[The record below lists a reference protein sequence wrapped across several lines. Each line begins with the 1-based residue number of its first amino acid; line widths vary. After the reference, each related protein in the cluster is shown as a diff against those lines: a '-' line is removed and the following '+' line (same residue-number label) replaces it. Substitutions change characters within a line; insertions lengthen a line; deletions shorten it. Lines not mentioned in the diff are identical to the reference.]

1 VVAGLS
7 NKSTGVREVSLADAR
22 EIPATGP
29 NSQPHMSARALYD
42 YVWRTS
48 RSQQA
53 IICILTIIISPIPM
67 AYLELQRRIVDDAIP
82 QRDVRLLALLGIAY
96 LLVICVKSA
105 LKYGLNM
112 AKGVVV
118 EIVARDLRRRVM
130 RRAASEGSDSPH
142 LPNRATLVSMLS
154 AETEDMSGFS
164 GDAFAVPLL
173 SIGTIG
179 YVAGYLLWVQ
189 PAIAI
194 LALFVYLPQILIVP
208 ATQHSI
214 NRLARLRIRLTRF
227 LGHLAVRLPTK
238 VAAQSAGG
246 VQIQRLYRVRIWI
259 YQRKFFLSE
268 LGNFLANVGPLIVL
282 TLGGYLVITGQTE
295 VGTLVVF
302 ISGLQ
307 RISDPWDELVN
318 FYRAISNTIVMY
330 AMICDQ
336 LGVEAAHLRQTPPP
350 KH

>member
-1 VVAGLS
+1 MNQPARVHEIG
-7 NKSTGVREVSLADAR
+7 LADAR
-22 EIPATGP
+22 EILVTGP
-29 NSQPHMSARALYD
+29 GSQPRMSARALYR
-42 YVWRTS
+42 YIWRTS
-48 RSQQA
+48 RSQQT
-53 IICILTIIISPIPM
+53 IICILTMIISPLQM
-67 AYLELQRRIVDDAIP
+67 AFLELQRRIVDDAIP
-82 QRDVRLLALLGIAY
+82 QRDVRLLALLGMAY
-96 LLVICVKSA
+96 LVVICVKSA

-112 AKGVVV
+112 AKGTVV
-118 EIVARDLRRRVM
+118 EIVARDLRRRIM
-130 RRAASEGSDSPH
+130 KRAANLSEGSARSQV
-142 LPNRATLVSMLS
+142 PNSATLISMLS

-173 SIGTIG
+173 NIGTIL
-179 YVAGYLLWVQ
+179 YIAGYLLWVQ

-194 LALFVYLPQILIVP
+194 LALVVYLPQILIVP
-208 ATQHSI
+208 ATQHTI

-238 VAAQSAGG
+238 VAAQNPGG
-246 VQIQRLYRVRIWI
+246 VYVQRLYRVRIWI

-268 LGNFLANVGPLIVL
+268 LGNFLANLGPLIVL

-318 FYRAISNTIVMY
+318 FYRAISNTTVMY

-350 KH
+350 KY

>member
-1 VVAGLS
+1 
-7 NKSTGVREVSLADAR
+7 
-22 EIPATGP
+22 
-29 NSQPHMSARALYD
+29 MSARALYG
-42 YVWRTS
+42 YIWRAS
-48 RSQQA
+48 RSQQT
-53 IICILTIIISPIPM
+53 IICILTMIISPIPM

-82 QRDVRLLALLGIAY
+82 QRDVQLLALLGIAY
-96 LLVICVKSA
+96 LAVICVKSA

-118 EIVARDLRRRVM
+118 EIVARDLRQRVM
-130 RRAASEGSDSPH
+130 KRAASLSGGSDSSH

-154 AETEDMSGFS
+154 AETDDMSGFS

-173 SIGTIG
+173 SIGTIL
-179 YVAGYLLWVQ
+179 YVAGFLLWVQ

-194 LALFVYLPQILIVP
+194 LALVVYLPQVLIVP
-208 ATQHSI
+208 ATQHKI

-227 LGHLAVRLPTK
+227 LGRLAMHLPTK
-238 VAAQSAGG
+238 VAAQTPGA
-246 VQIQRLYRVRIWI
+246 VHIQRLYRVRIWI

-268 LGNFLANVGPLIVL
+268 LGNFLASLGPLIVL
-282 TLGGYLVITGQTE
+282 TFGGYLVITGRTE

-307 RISDPWDELVN
+307 RIFDPWDELVT
-318 FYRAISNTIVMY
+318 FYRAISNTTVMY

-336 LGVEAAHLRQTPPP
+336 LGVEAIH
-350 KH
+350 